1 MNRQTVSK
9 PFKNGV
15 KNDIIAITNQEE
27 NGGFVMGYVEGT
39 GREQVQ
45 LLAFDEM
52 VAEDSMARLIDR
64 FIEVCDLK
72 KMGFS
77 HTKPEQ
83 IGRPSYDPR
92 SMSKL
97 YVYGYENG
105 VRSSRKLEKET
116 QRNIEVMWLMDGLKP
131 DHKTIAEFRRQNIR
145 PLQKL
150 FHEFVKL
157 CKSWDLIGGELIAV
171 DGTKIKASNNK
182 KMNFSRKKL
191 DARLE
196 HIDEQIREYLTGMD
210 ENDQK
215 EEKTTANV
223 PEKLQTLLER
233 KKLYESY
240 REQLNIS
247 GENEIS
253 LVDPDARLMG
263 NNRGGVDMAY
273 NVQSAVDDKHDLII
287 EYDVSK
293 NPSDQNQL
301 GIMVKKVRGRIKIKR
316 FTVLADK
323 GYYNGADLL
332 RVKKQKVS
340 AIVSRQNTSNPKDQ
354 SEKFYTENFTYD
366 SAKDEYTCP
375 TGKILHPHNKKN
387 AKRRNFFNK
396 TACADCPNR
405 ADCTKG
411 KSPYRTVTRREYS
424 KIYEETDKRT
434 QENMELYKR
443 RQQIVE
449 HPFGTIKH
457 TMRGNYFL
465 LRTRRKVRSEVAL
478 LFLGYNLKRVIKVL
492 GFQGVM
498 DRLNSLSKKSV
509 AIFQVI
515 AVDFLRLLFGIANL
529 DNIGEA
535 ATAF

>member
-1 MNRQTVSK
+1 MS
-9 PFKNGV
+9 
-15 KNDIIAITNQEE
+15 
-27 NGGFVMGYVEGT
+27 YVEGT
-39 GREQVQ
+39 SREQV
-45 LLAFDEM
+45 LMLAFDEM

-72 KMGFS
+72 KLGFS
-77 HTKPEQ
+77 HTVPKQ
-83 IGRPSYDPR
+83 TGRPSYDPK
-92 SMSKL
+92 SMTKL
-97 YVYGYENG
+97 YVYGYENS

-116 QRNIEVMWLMDGLKP
+116 NRNVEVMWLMNGLKP

-196 HIDEQIREYLTGMD
+196 HIDEQIQEYLTGMD

-215 EEKTTANV
+215 EEKTTANE
-223 PEKLQTLLER
+223 PDKLQKLLER
-233 KKLYESY
+233 KEIYENY
-240 REQLNIS
+240 IKQLNAS

-253 LVDPDARLMG
+253 VVDPDARLMG

-273 NVQSAVDDKHDLII
+273 NVQSAVDGKHDLII

-301 GIMVKKVRGRIKIKR
+301 GDMVKKVRGRIKIKH

-323 GYYNGADLL
+323 GYYNGADLQ

-340 AIVSRQNTSNPKDQ
+340 AIVSRQNPSHPKDQ

-366 SAKDEYTCP
+366 PAKDVYTCP
-375 TGKILHPHNKKN
+375 TGKILHPHNKKT
-387 AKRRNFFNK
+387 AKRRYFFNK
-396 TACADCPNR
+396 SACADCPHR
-405 ADCTKG
+405 DDCTKG
-411 KSPYRTVTRREYS
+411 DNPYRTVTRSEYI

-434 QENMELYKR
+434 QENMALYKR

-457 TMRGNYFL
+457 TMQGNHFL

-478 LFLGYNLKRVIKVL
+478 LFLGYNLKRVVKIL
-492 GFQGVM
+492 GFKGLM
-498 DRLNSLSKKSV
+498 ERLNSLSKKSA
-509 AIFQVI
+509 AIFESVAAI
-515 AVDFLRLLFGIANL
+515 FLKLRSKLKDV
-529 DNIGEA
+529 DNIGRA
-535 ATAF
+535 AMAF